1 MVLETEGNMHSE
13 NYKTRKSKAH
23 WEGSFEE
30 HLRKRLMVL

>member
-1 MVLETEGNMHSE
+1 MVLETEGNLYSE
-13 NYKTRKSKAH
+13 NYKTRKRKAL